1 MSRPKTTKNAN
12 LQNLRQDL
20 SGNVDA
26 MLQFTDKGFCRV
38 ILSPESRASCNA
50 AFIESFQLP
59 SSPPLPPAECQIN
72 WSRVLLLC
80 GLMLILRHKYF
91 WLLLDFI
98 LRQSIL
104 KKDWPVAN
112 FQKCKCIFLLM
123 TFVIQKQEIIDSLRE
138 GFCLYP
144 FTAYFE
150 FLVCFD
156 FKIKIF
162 GWFAKLSVSLAWWYS
177 YFRKTYSGR

>member
-1 MSRPKTTKNAN
+1 MSRPKTTQNTN

-20 SGNVDA
+20 SRNVDA

-72 WSRVLLLC
+72 WSRVLLWC
-80 GLMLILRHKYF
+80 GLMLILRCKYL

-98 LRQSIL
+98 LWQTIL
-104 KKDWPVAN
+104 WDDWPVAVL
-112 FQKCKCIFLLM
+112 QKCECLFLLM
-123 TFVIQKQEIIDSLRE
+123 TFVIQKGPSKYQFSEERFLFVPSLPILN
-138 GFCLYP
+138 FW
-144 FTAYFE
+144 FTW
-150 FLVCFD
+150 LQN
-156 FKIKIF
+156 
-162 GWFAKLSVSLAWWYS
+162 
-177 YFRKTYSGR
+177 